1 MCRTVVDRLVL
12 FIVVLSLFAVGVR
25 AQDGEEHTQDDG
37 HNHPVAAEEG
47 HLPDDVLRR
56 MLMEGPRG
64 SLAVQVVQGTA
75 GGPPVGNRK
84 IRVDLYHTNR
94 PIWELNA
101 DLDKNG
107 LAMLGDLPIAVLVRP
122 VVWIEYDGVKYLEVG
137 QAMDENNP
145 DTAMK
150 LTVYETT
157 REEPGWYISMRHI
170 MVSTVPEGTVVSETL
185 VVENPSDKTWFGG
198 EPMRGDQGTTIRVQ
212 LPEGVED
219 VYLESGFHRWCCTS
233 FEGREL
239 AVQMPMMPGQTMFRF
254 SYLIPTPLGEID
266 LRFSA
271 FAPTKSMVLFIPDDG
286 TVAEEKGM
294 ELQGTENMGKQ
305 RMRNYQATGM
315 EPGQEVG
322 VVLTALTP
330 DTTTSTQTEDS
341 TGSAMRVVMILGG
354 VVVLG
359 IIGVVVMRSRGG

>member
-1 MCRTVVDRLVL
+1 MCRIVVDKLML
-12 FIVVLSLFAVGVR
+12 CIVFFSIFAVGVR
-25 AQDGEEHTQDDG
+25 AQDGEEHTPDDG
-37 HNHPVAAEEG
+37 HNHPVAANQG
-47 HLPDDVLRR
+47 HLPNDELRR

-75 GGPPVGNRK
+75 DGPPVGNRK
-84 IRVDLYHTNR
+84 IRVDLYHTDR

-101 DLDKNG
+101 ELDKNG

-122 VVWIEYDGVKYLEVG
+122 VVWIEYGGVKYLEVG

-145 DTAMK
+145 DTALK

-157 REEPGWYISMRHI
+157 REEPAWYVSMRHI

-185 VVENPSDKTWFGG
+185 LVENPSDKTWFGG
-198 EPMRGDQGTTIRVQ
+198 EPMRDDQGTTVRVQ

-254 SYLIPTPLGEID
+254 SYLIPTPPGEID

-271 FAPTKSMVLFIPDDG
+271 IAPTKSMVLFVPDDG
-286 TVAEEKGM
+286 TIAEEKGM
-294 ELQGTENMGKQ
+294 TLQGTENMGTQ
-305 RMRNYQATGM
+305 RMRNYQATEL

-322 VVLTALTP
+322 VVLTPPTP
-330 DTTTSTQTEDS
+330 DTTSSTQTGGS
-341 TGSAMRVVMILGG
+341 TGSAMRIAIILGGIVVLGIGG
-354 VVVLG
+354 VVVL
-359 IIGVVVMRSRGG
+359 RSRGG